1 MVRLEKA
8 KNEKLIEDTI
18 NTPVTFGSEIQL
30 MHADSKSYICGSRIC
45 TQNIKVGYECKL
57 SQWFSKMMIFKI
69 LPKLKSR
76 NEGEM
81 IQYKDLVLFENTENS
96 SYLSFCFSKPV
107 KYLQCNPSWATQNPL
122 RQVFNATNNDVHS
135 YHCYLSMIPHTSFT
149 CVLHCPNRRKDKTLY
164 GQQFIRIAH
173 TEIGGYLG
181 ADIVYP
187 SKSDTQSTSVQP
199 QVYLRVD
206 NSEHAPENQSG
217 STVWEV
223 EMLKLSE
230 SGHAILLKDNPPF
243 KEKLEDEEDEYD
255 VEALDDSKYSVP
267 IMIKHVCSSLR
278 IESKSKVKDT
288 MTDLDVDRG
297 LPLLEDFNDLSLNKE
312 SILEERSKFHF
323 HLFPLVKLNKFAQV
337 DQTYFI
343 ADSYFKFLKY
353 SKSNVFK
360 RADIINGRKFEK
372 SKYKQHIEPLEDK
385 DINAIRYRTYFS
397 NGISSKD
404 TFLISRLKQH
414 EVEDIMFVKSAVYH
428 LNYLSEFFIRPQSSE
443 SRRLPSD
450 KEYLMVYKVLNKVT
464 QFVVEQETLTGRDS
478 YEIDEGK
485 PNQSR
490 QHLIKDMGVIDLI
503 MDIILFSMKN
513 EFYNV
518 EEINSSSP
526 FTPVL
531 RASYFTLRK
540 SIEEYRPNELYAS
553 QWLTVIIHQS
563 LNFSGANGIEADKTL
578 KELIDN
584 NRTILMNRI
593 TDTVVQTCISSL
605 KGKTERD
612 DKYIGILRA
621 LCICN
626 GTAIIQNQK
635 LLTSEIVEKD
645 SKDPSKA
652 LLIPFKMNE
661 ENDIEIYVS
670 GAGEGRWEDLET
682 FVSNINM
689 RTSGFYP
696 YLISMITLLS
706 DICFGRNY
714 KGIEVLQ
721 EIYPINLCL
730 TILMDETCPLQMR
743 EVFGKLMSNL
753 WINVSPF
760 YKIQLPNPIKTYEG
774 LSDKL
779 TFTHFSG
786 KRIIYDKV
794 KEYIPRYIRN
804 FTEKLAIEDPME
816 VRLVITLMEIML

>member
-1 MVRLEKA
+1 MEKA
-8 KNEKLIEDTI
+8 RNEKLIEDMI
-18 NTPVTFGSEIQL
+18 DTPVTFGSEIQL
-30 MHADSKSYICGSRIC
+30 MHADSKSFVCGSRTC
-45 TQNIKVGYECKL
+45 TQNTKVGYECKL
-57 SQWFSKMMIFKI
+57 SQWYSKMMIFKI

-81 IQYKDLVLFENTENS
+81 IQYKDLVMFENMENI

-107 KYLQCNPSWATQNPL
+107 KFLQCDPTWAMKNPF
-122 RQVFNATNNDVHS
+122 RQIFNATNSDFS
-135 YHCYLSMIPHTSFT
+135 SFQCYLSMIPQTSFT
-149 CVLHCPNRRKDKTLY
+149 CVLHGPSRRKDKTLY

-173 TEIGGYLG
+173 TEVGGYLG
-181 ADIVYP
+181 ADLIYP
-187 SKSDTQSTSVQP
+187 GQSQSRNTPITEQP
-199 QVYLRVD
+199 QVYLGVD
-206 NSEHAPENQSG
+206 HSEHATEKRPG
-217 STVWEV
+217 STIWEI
-223 EMLKLSE
+223 EMLKMCE
-230 SGHAILLKDNPPF
+230 SGHAILLKDNPPLG
-243 KEKLEDEEDEYD
+243 EKLEDEEDEYD
-255 VEALDDSKYSVP
+255 IEALDDSKYSVP
-267 IMIKHVCSSLR
+267 VMIKHVCSNLR
-278 IESKSKVKDT
+278 MESKPKIKDT
-288 MTDLDVDRG
+288 MTDIDVDRG
-297 LPLLEDFNDLSLNKE
+297 LPLLENYNNLNQNKQR
-312 SILEERSKFHF
+312 IFEENSKFHF

-337 DQTYFI
+337 DQTYFL
-343 ADSYFKFLKY
+343 ADSHFKFLKY
-353 SKSNVFK
+353 NKNSTYK
-360 RADIINGRKFEK
+360 RAEIINGDKFKK
-372 SKYKQHIEPLEDK
+372 SKYKQHMEPLEDK
-385 DINAIRYRTYFS
+385 DISVIKYRTIFS
-397 NGISSKD
+397 HGISSKD
-404 TFLISRLKQH
+404 TFLISRLKEH

-428 LNYLSEFFIRPQSSE
+428 LNYLSEFFLRPQSSE

-450 KEYLMVYKVLNKVT
+450 REYLMVYKVLNKIT

-478 YEIDEGK
+478 YEIEEGS
-485 PNQSR
+485 PNQWR
-490 QHLIKDMGVIDLI
+490 QHLIKDMGIIDLI

-518 EEINSSSP
+518 EEINASSP

-531 RASYFTLRK
+531 RSSYLALRK

-553 QWLTVIIHQS
+553 QWLTVIIDQS

-593 TDTVVQTCISSL
+593 TDKVVQTCIESL
-605 KGKTERD
+605 KGKYERD

-626 GTAIIQNQK
+626 GTAIVQNQK
-635 LLTSEIVEKD
+635 LLIYEVVEKD

-661 ENDIEIYVS
+661 ENDIEIFVS
-670 GAGEGRWEDLET
+670 GSGEGRWEDLPT
-682 FVSNINM
+682 FVSNIN
-689 RTSGFYP
+689 RQNSGFYP

-706 DICFGRNY
+706 DMCFDRNY
-714 KGIEVLQ
+714 RGIEVLQ

-730 TILMDETCPLQMR
+730 TILMDEACPMQMR

-794 KEYIPRYIRN
+794 KEYIPRFIRT
-804 FTEKLAIEDPME
+804 FTDKNRVEDPME